1 MSASLRVT
9 VFIDGN
15 EDGYYQDA
23 RGMGEHVRRWI
34 NQALD
39 DRDDIQS
46 WSISVESEEKA

>member
-9 VFIDGN
+9 VLIDGN

-23 RGMGEHVRRWI
+23 RAMGEHVRRWI
-34 NQALD
+34 DGALD
-39 DRDDIQS
+39 DRDDIRA